1 MFTRLREDVAAIR
14 ERDPAAR
21 SAWEVLTCYP
31 GLHALVFHRLAHA
44 CWRSGWRWLGRFVSQ
59 LGRFLTGIEIHPGAT
74 LGRRVF
80 IDHGMGVVIGE
91 TAVIGDDCTIYQ
103 GVTLGGTSLAR
114 GAKRHPTLERGV
126 IVGAGAK
133 VLGGFTVG
141 AGAKIGSNAVVVKP
155 VPAGGTAVGNPARV
169 VVPAEAKR
177 TPERTAFCAYG
188 ITPNA
193 DDPMSLAIHGLIDH
207 AAKEAQRVDEI
218 VVALERLGA
227 HLDALQGATAPS
239 DKAACLHAIA
249 ECGLA
254 CRWLLVARGRC
265 RAKRRRR
272 RLSIAQAWGESAAFF
287 ARSGEGSNGA
297 TSAFFV
303 ARAGCAGWAPR
314 SWRGLLDR
322 FETASRPHPDRP
334 ARLTRTG
341 ATLNRAAARVF
352 LPRRR
357 ADNRRVAGRGRA
369 PNRAIP
375 SARRLPRHA
384 APACACGR
392 G

>member
-1 MFTRLREDVAAIR
+1 MFTRLREDVATIR

-91 TAVIGDDCTIYQ
+91 TAVVGDDCTIYQ

-193 DDPMSLAIHGLIDH
+193 DDPMSLAMHGLIDH

-227 HLDALQGATAPS
+227 HLDALQGT
-239 DKAACLHAIA
+239 D
-249 ECGLA
+249 G
-254 CRWLLVARGRC
+254 ARLDL
-265 RAKRRRR
+265 R
-272 RLSIAQAWGESAAFF
+272 RLSAAF
-287 ARSGEGSNGA
+287 EG
-297 TSAFFV
+297 
-303 ARAGCAGWAPR
+303 RA
-314 SWRGLLDR
+314 LD
-322 FETASRPHPDRP
+322 
-334 ARLTRTG
+334 G
-341 ATLNRAAARVF
+341 GAAAER
-352 LPRRR
+352 
-357 ADNRRVAGRGRA
+357 
-369 PNRAIP
+369 
-375 SARRLPRHA
+375 
-384 APACACGR
+384 
-392 G
+392 